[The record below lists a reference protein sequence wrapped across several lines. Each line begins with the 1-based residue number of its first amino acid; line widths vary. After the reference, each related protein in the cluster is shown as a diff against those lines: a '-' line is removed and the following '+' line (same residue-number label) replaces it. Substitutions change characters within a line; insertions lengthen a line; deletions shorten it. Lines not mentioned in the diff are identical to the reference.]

1 MEIQLKTDI
10 KKLTR
15 DLRGI
20 QRKQIPFAVSRALNA
35 VAFDARESL
44 QKALPHHLD
53 KPSAYTKRGIQVKKS
68 DKRNLTAF
76 VGFAGEGFGRLPG
89 GASVAPSEYMGRLM
103 RGGTRHPRRRAIPVP
118 THAFKTNKF
127 GNIGRGRIAKLIADP
142 KYFSGVPR
150 GRGQDAAGIWKRGKP
165 KKGKPGNLKMV
176 IAWEPQTHYRG
187 GRFPMRQIVDKVVR
201 RRFAGR
207 FASALQHTL
216 RTARRN

>member
-1 MEIQLKTDI
+1 MEISLVSDVKRLK
-10 KKLTR
+10 KNLTR
-15 DLRGI
+15 Q
-20 QRKQIPFAVSRALNA
+20 QRDQLPFAISAALNN

-53 KPSAYTKRGIQVKKS
+53 RPTSYTKRGVQVKKS

-76 VGFAGEGFGRLPG
+76 VGFAGGGFGRLPG

-127 GNIGRGRIAKLIADP
+127 GNIGRGKIAKLIADP

-165 KKGKPGNLKMV
+165 KKGKPGNLRMV

-201 RRFAGR
+201 LRFPDR
-207 FASALQHTL
+207 FASAMQQAL
-216 RTARRN
+216 RTAR